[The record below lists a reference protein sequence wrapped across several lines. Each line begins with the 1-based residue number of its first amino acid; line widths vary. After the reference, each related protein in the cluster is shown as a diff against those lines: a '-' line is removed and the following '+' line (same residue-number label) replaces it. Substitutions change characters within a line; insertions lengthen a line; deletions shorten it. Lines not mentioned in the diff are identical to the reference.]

1 MRFHKRRLS
10 RRHSTGL
17 LSSHYPSTFYA
28 SACSQCVTWINK
40 DRQNDWLIG
49 RPTKHDHLSRTAFN
63 VNYIASSES
72 KVDISK
78 PKHNRRICRRHW
90 YWTASWALSFLS
102 DASSFWATITSNGS
116 SYATATMSCLS
127 IVSDIAVFVL
137 KGTLNS
143 NQPILSVCNSGVLW
157 PNGWMDQDENW
168 HGVRSRPRTHC
179 VRWGPSS
186 PPRKGA
192 QQPPLFGPLCSG
204 TVTHYQQLLSS
215 FNSIQFISR
224 SHQLKYHKT
233 HNNKNRWPDLNG
245 VYRAQ
250 NH

>member
-1 MRFHKRRLS
+1 MPFRSRKIVAIPVWRDYAPWFFLRYWRYINHLLTYLHYTFPFQSKSHGTHGTRENFRELPVFSFRRIMCFHKRRLS

-17 LSSHYPSTFYA
+17 LSSHHPSTFYA
-28 SACSQCVTWINK
+28 SACSQCITRVNK

-90 YWTASWALSFLS
+90 YYTSRYALSFLS

-116 SYATATMSCLS
+116 PYATAMMSCLS

-137 KGTLNS
+137 KRDVKL
-143 NQPILSVCNSGVLW
+143 QPTNPVL
-157 PNGWMDQDENW
+157 P
-168 HGVRSRPRTHC
+168 VS
-179 VRWGPSS
+179 
-186 PPRKGA
+186 
-192 QQPPLFGPLCSG
+192 L
-204 TVTHYQQLLSS
+204 
-215 FNSIQFISR
+215 
-224 SHQLKYHKT
+224 
-233 HNNKNRWPDLNG
+233 
-245 VYRAQ
+245 
-250 NH
+250 